1 MSAADEITMLLDR
14 LGAGDPRA
22 AEELY
27 ACYAD
32 RLTHLARRHLSR
44 KIASRL
50 DSEDVVQSVFR
61 TFFRRN
67 SGGEFHIDSSD
78 KIWRLLVKITLLK
91 AGAKGRFHT
100 AEMRDVRAETVP
112 AEDDWWLQVKARDP
126 GPAEAAAFVDLI
138 ESLLRN
144 RPPLFK
150 EVLQMRLEG
159 HGPTDI
165 ARQLGLSRQNVY
177 HVLKQLQERLSN
189 IDPAAKD

>member
-1 MSAADEITMLLDR
+1 M
-14 LGAGDPRA
+14 
-22 AEELY
+22 
-27 ACYAD
+27 
-32 RLTHLARRHLSR
+32 
-44 KIASRL
+44 

-61 TFFRRN
+61 TFFRR
-67 SGGEFHIDSSD
+67 SSSGEFLIDSSA

-91 AGAKGRFHT
+91 ARAKGRFHT
-100 AEMRDVRAETVP
+100 AGMRDVRAETVP
-112 AEDDWWLQVKARDP
+112 EEDNWWLQVRARDP

-159 HGPTDI
+159 QGPTDI

-177 HVLKQLQERLSN
+177 QVLKQLQERLS
-189 IDPAAKD
+189 DFDAAAKE